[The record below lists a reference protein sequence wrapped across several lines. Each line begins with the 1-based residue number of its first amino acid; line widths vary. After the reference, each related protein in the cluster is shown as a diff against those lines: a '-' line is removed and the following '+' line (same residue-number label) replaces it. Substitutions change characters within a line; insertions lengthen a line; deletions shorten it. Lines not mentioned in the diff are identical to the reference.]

1 LGFGFWGRTIGMSSP
16 STDGCPALAVVVL
29 SYGPRRSICAA
40 IQSLLQQDTAAEIVV
55 VHSGAGDVRKR
66 LDAANIDVPV
76 IRSPERLLPG
86 AARNLGIA
94 RTRAPFVAFLADD
107 CVAERGWVRQRLL
120 AHAAGAAAVASAL
133 VCHRPSHPVALAAH
147 LSLYVRRMPRTDPG
161 IALKYGVS
169 YARGLFE
176 TYGLFRTD
184 LESGE
189 DTDFNQRLQGG
200 DAPIWAPAVHTVH
213 RGADTLV
220 GFFSS
225 QWRRGRRMARA
236 WGAISRL
243 DAAAVAANALARTS
257 QVLRESWSVVEPR
270 HRLTALLS
278 APLIVLG
285 NMAYACGAWSSG
297 GRQA

>member
-1 LGFGFWGRTIGMSSP
+1 MSSQ
-16 STDGCPALAVVVL
+16 STDGDPALAVIVL
-29 SYGPRRSICAA
+29 SYGPRSSIAA
-40 IQSLLQQDTAAEIVV
+40 AVQSLLQQDTAAEVVV
-55 VHSGAGDVRKR
+55 VHSGAGDVGAH
-66 LDAANIDVPV
+66 LDAANISVPV
-76 IRSPERLLPG
+76 IRSSTRLLPG

-120 AHAAGAAAVASAL
+120 AHGAGAPAVASAL

-147 LSLYVRRMPRTDPG
+147 LSLYVRRMPRTEPEL
-161 IALKYGVS
+161 ALKYGVS
-169 YARGLFE
+169 YARGLFAK
-176 TYGLFRTD
+176 YGLFRTD

-189 DTDFNQRLQGG
+189 DTDFNQRLQGA
-200 DAPIWAPAVHTVH
+200 DAPVWAPGVHTVH

-236 WGAISRL
+236 WSSISTL
-243 DAAAVAANALARTS
+243 DAAAVAANALARTP
-257 QVLRESWSVVEPR
+257 QVLRESWLVVEPK
-270 HRLTALLS
+270 HRVAALLS

-297 GRQA
+297 GRAA